1 MMSICRTE
9 RDSRKRV
16 RTGSARTRV
25 AKREPLVLPDGAGRY
40 LPVAEHTLASL
51 RKLLKQNRMIVR
63 SHTKGHRYLTESA
76 VKYSRECVAAIEDE
90 LERLKGG

>member
-1 MMSICRTE
+1 MRIDTTEHERQKRT
-9 RDSRKRV
+9 

-25 AKREPLVLPDGAGRY
+25 ANREPLVLSDGTGRY

-51 RKLLKQNRMIVR
+51 RKHLKQNRMIVR
-63 SHTKGHRYLTESA
+63 SYAKGHRYLTESA
-76 VKYSRECVAAIEDE
+76 VKYSRECIAAIEDE